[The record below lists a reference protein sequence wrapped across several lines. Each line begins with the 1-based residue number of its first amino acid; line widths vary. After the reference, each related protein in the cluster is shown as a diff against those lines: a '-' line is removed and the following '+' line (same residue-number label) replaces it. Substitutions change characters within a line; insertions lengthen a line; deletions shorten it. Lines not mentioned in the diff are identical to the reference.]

1 MKRKVVS
8 FVMAAVMAA
17 ALAGCGSSNGAG
29 SQETQPQQGG
39 QTLAQTQ
46 EQANAPEET
55 QQAQTGDGAVYKVGI
70 VQYVDDASLNRSSP
84 QRGRSLA

>member
-39 QTLAQTQ
+39 QTLAQRRRR
-46 EQANAPEET
+46 
-55 QQAQTGDGAVYKVGI
+55 GI
-70 VQYVDDASLNRSSP
+70 
-84 QRGRSLA
+84 